1 MIGKFMIAFFAAIA
15 VLGFIGFLLSRGKPA
30 EKERDDFGNVGDLID
45 RFNRARYMAGV
56 GK

>member
-15 VLGFIGFLLSRGKPA
+15 VLGFIGFLLSRGKTA
-30 EKERDDFGNVGDLID
+30 EKERDDFGNAVDLND
-45 RFNRARYMAGV
+45 RFNRARYMAED

>member
-30 EKERDDFGNVGDLID
+30 EKERDDFGNAGDLND
-45 RFNRARYMAGV
+45 RFNRARYMAED

>member
-15 VLGFIGFLLSRGKPA
+15 VLGFVGFLLSRGKSA
-30 EKERDDFGNVGDLID
+30 EKERDDIGNVVDLND
-45 RFNRARYMAGV
+45 RFNRARYMAGD

>member
-15 VLGFIGFLLSRGKPA
+15 VLGFIGFLLSRGKTA
-30 EKERDDFGNVGDLID
+30 KNERDDFGNAVDLND
-45 RFNRARYMAGV
+45 RFNRARYMAED

>member
-15 VLGFIGFLLSRGKPA
+15 VLGFVGFLLSRGKSA
-30 EKERDDFGNVGDLID
+30 EKERDDIGNVGDLND
-45 RFNRARYMAGV
+45 RFNRARYMAGD